1 MSSEKSWKVESV
13 DLSTK
18 RTSSYFTVQSSMR
31 KSNRPAGLRVHR
43 PAGLRVHRAAGLRV
57 HRPALLWKFYECMHG
72 SILQY
77 VVGVKVQKRIFCVKC
92 FSAMLYFCCLWI
104 QLDFMLQHTARR
116 HAIEHITMNGYTYT
130 NLLWMCCRLIVHV
143 YSLHSL
149 W

>member
-57 HRPALLWKFYECMHG
+57 HRPALLCKFHEYAWIHSAVRGRCEG
-72 SILQY
+72 SKTDILREMFFGHVVLLLSLDSARFY
-77 VVGVKVQKRIFCVKC
+77 VTTYCETTCNRTYHNER
-92 FSAMLYFCCLWI
+92 LYVYKLIMDVLSSHSPCLF
-104 QLDFMLQHTARR
+104 LA
-116 HAIEHITMNGYTYT
+116 
-130 NLLWMCCRLIVHV
+130 
-143 YSLHSL
+143 
-149 W
+149 